1 MLIVYIINTP
11 LGDANVI
18 FDTDG
23 ALTYFTLGTSEHN
36 VSDPEIGM
44 HSRALRD
51 LRRELDAYFAGTLQ
65 EFTVPIAPL
74 GTVFQLCVW
83 SALRRIPYGSTCT
96 YGELARQINN
106 PGAMR
111 AVGGANGANPIW
123 LIVPC
128 HRVVRGDGLGGYAG
142 GVDRKAW
149 LLHHEATFA
158 RVTFPS

>member
-1 MLIVYIINTP
+1 MYIINTP
-11 LGDANVI
+11 LGDATVK
-18 FDTDG
+18 FDTYG
-23 ALTYFTLGTSEHN
+23 ALTSFTLQTCEHN
-36 VSDPEIGM
+36 VLHPDSSL
-44 HSRALRD
+44 HSRELRE

-65 EFTVPIAPL
+65 DFTVAIGAV
-74 GTVFQLCVW
+74 GTPFQRCVW

-128 HRVVRGDGLGGYAG
+128 HRVVRADGLGGYAG

-149 LLHHEATFA
+149 LLGHEACFA
-158 RVTFPS
+158 RGFSPS